1 MRRLQGG
8 LTIVET
14 MIVITVIGI
23 LAGIIVVSAGGMRVT
38 ANDNQRQL
46 NAETIASKLELY
58 YRKNTSVAGSTY
70 PTTSTMTHDAKNIV
84 DNSMTLESP
93 NHAGNSIA
101 VATATTPPPIS
112 DVRDGK
118 YIYQPFSQTGTLCTS
133 EPCVRFVLYYYRAS
147 DESLQKIDSMR
158 QQ

>member
-1 MRRLQGG
+1 MGRLQRG

-23 LAGIIVVSAGGMRVT
+23 LAAIIAVSAGGMRAV
-38 ANDNQRQL
+38 AHDNQRQL

-58 YRKNTSVAGSTY
+58 YRKNTSIAGSTY
-70 PTTSTMTHDAKNIV
+70 PTINTMIHDATSIA

-93 NHAGNSIA
+93 NHAGSSIA
-101 VATATTPPPIS
+101 AATAITPPPIS

-147 DESLQKIDSMR
+147 NESLQKIDSMR